1 MAARRPITCY
11 AGMFGE
17 PSDMLTGWGEEP
29 DFLPAS
35 PSTPAALDHA
45 AVAAEQHATLARVL
59 DAGTELLKKHGRS

>member
-1 MAARRPITCY
+1 MAARRPVDCY

-35 PSTPAALDHA
+35 PTPAALDHA
-45 AVAAEQHATLARVL
+45 AFNAAQLKILTQVMAE
-59 DAGTELLKKHGRS
+59 GTELLKKHGRS

>member
-1 MAARRPITCY
+1 MAARRPVDCY

-35 PSTPAALDHA
+35 PTPAALDHA
-45 AVAAEQHATLARVL
+45 AFNAAQHETLNRVL
-59 DAGTELLKKHGRS
+59 AEGTELLKKHGRS